1 MTCGIFGA
9 RGCMKNAMFDM
20 WQQAIALA
28 DSEDHS
34 IDVTQSRVLNACV
47 MNVATDDLEEPPPP
61 SISLPTPIL

>member
-1 MTCGIFGA
+1 
-9 RGCMKNAMFDM
+9 MFDM

-47 MNVATDDLEEPPPP
+47 VNVAIDDLEAPPPP